1 MLSVFK
7 GVRKGRGLGL
17 TPLSS
22 IFYKNFIIRECI
34 GLDFA
39 KIKGVRVEEYAYMST
54 NFAWK
59 HEYDVKLWR
68 NKKCTPN
75 TNDHHMPLNET
86 PLWKFSAY
94 ATLFLPICI
103 VQTVCLYS
111 VHLAGFFQ
119 RKMLGIRYGPDF
131 SDSRDLMIIFSDSRG
146 SDFQF

>member
-54 NFAWK
+54 NFA
-59 HEYDVKLWR
+59 
-68 NKKCTPN
+68 
-75 TNDHHMPLNET
+75 
-86 PLWKFSAY
+86 
-94 ATLFLPICI
+94 
-103 VQTVCLYS
+103 
-111 VHLAGFFQ
+111 
-119 RKMLGIRYGPDF
+119 
-131 SDSRDLMIIFSDSRG
+131 
-146 SDFQF
+146 